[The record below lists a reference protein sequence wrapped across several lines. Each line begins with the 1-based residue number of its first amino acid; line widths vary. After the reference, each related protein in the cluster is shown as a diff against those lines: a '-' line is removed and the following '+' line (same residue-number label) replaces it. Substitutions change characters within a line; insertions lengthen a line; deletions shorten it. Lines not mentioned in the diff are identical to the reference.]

1 MVLTSTNPA
10 IQEAYNQLEKA
21 GLEYT
26 TANDGIHLR
35 VQLDDGNMLDFW
47 PTTGNWKTSDG
58 HKDTGISS
66 LLNYARMH
74 EAFSE
79 PQSSF
84 HSAGGMVL
92 RPYQDR
98 AMSELYAWL
107 ERHSDGN
114 PIVDACVGAGKSVI
128 IAEFC
133 RRAIAEYPQCRIVMC
148 VASRELCQQNL
159 EKLMQV
165 WPEAPAG
172 VCSASLGRK
181 DTESQIVF
189 ATIGSIYNHADVLG
203 RVDILLV
210 DECHNINSKKAGM
223 YRTFIDKIQQYGNP
237 HLCVIGF
244 TGTPFRGDGIWLH
257 HGEDP
262 LFHGIATQV
271 GMSELLDLGYLSPL
285 VVDAATPTMGDTS
298 GVSIQAGDYV
308 VSQLEEVMA
317 DDDLVRQTVADL
329 MVRGANRKKW
339 LVFCVT
345 IKHAR
350 MVLNA
355 IQYAGIEADMVTGET
370 PSRDRAQI
378 IRNFKHGNLRCL
390 VNVAC
395 LTTGFDAPETDLI
408 ALLRPTKSPVLYVQI
423 AGRGMRIAD
432 GKADCLWLDYT
443 NTTSDLGPINKIKGR
458 KKLKSKN
465 SDGENAAP
473 FKLCE
478 NCGNQNPIAALECI
492 DCGAPFPEPESR
504 NSHNTSAS
512 DALPLAGVQAPK
524 LEWFEVRGITYSRHH
539 GKEGKLDTLRV
550 DYDCGF
556 ETISEWKCFDH
567 EGYAQRM
574 AKGWWAER
582 WNGEELMTPNS
593 VAEALQEVKHLLV
606 PGKIAAHK
614 EDRFWRLT
622 QYDFSTTIEYQ
633 SPDFGSGWSDD
644 DDDLPF

>member
-1 MVLTSTNPA
+1 MVL
-10 IQEAYNQLEKA
+10 NQLKA
-21 GLEYT
+21 
-26 TANDGIHLR
+26 ANIDCYSNNNGVHI
-35 VQLDDGNMLDFW
+35 VVTLDDGIIVDYW
-47 PTTGNWKTSDG
+47 PTADHWKVRDG
-58 HKDTGISS
+58 EKHQGSIEDFIAFAQSHRAVNVPQKSS
-66 LLNYARMH
+66 
-74 EAFSE
+74 
-79 PQSSF
+79 
-84 HSAGGMVL
+84 SAIITL

-98 AMSELYAWL
+98 ALTELYAWL

-148 VASRELCQQNL
+148 VASRELCQQNMD
-159 EKLMQV
+159 KLVQV

-172 VCSASLGRK
+172 VCSASLGSK
-181 DTESQIVF
+181 DVQSQIVF

-223 YRTFIDKIQQYGNP
+223 YRTFIDNIQQYGNP

-244 TGTPFRGDGIWLH
+244 TGTPFRGDGVWLH

-271 GMSELLDLGYLSPL
+271 GMSELLELGYLSPL
-285 VVDAATPTMGDTS
+285 VVDTTTPTLGDTS
-298 GVSIQAGDYV
+298 GVKIQAGDYV

-355 IQYAGIEADMVTGET
+355 IQDAGIDADMVTGET
-370 PSRDRAQI
+370 PSRERFETLRD
-378 IRNFKHGNLRCL
+378 FKYGSLQCL

-423 AGRGMRIAD
+423 AGRGMRIAE
-432 GKADCLWLDYT
+432 GKTDCLWLDYT
-443 NTTSDLGPINKIKGR
+443 NTTGDLGPINKIKGR

-492 DCGAPFPEPESR
+492 DCGAPFPEPEGR

-512 DALPLAGVQAPK
+512 AALPLAGVQAPK

-539 GKEGKLDTLRV
+539 GRDGKPDTLRV

-567 EGYAQRM
+567 EGF
-574 AKGWWAER
+574 AKRQALGWWVER
-582 WNGEELMTPNS
+582 WNGSTFMTPAS
-593 VAEALQEVKHLLV
+593 VAEALQEVKNLRV
-606 PGKIAAHK
+606 PGKIGAHK
-614 EDRFWRLT
+614 EDRFWRLSK
-622 QYDFSTTIEYQ
+622 YDFSTTIEYQ
-633 SPDFGSGWSDD
+633 APEFAGWSDD
-644 DDDLPF
+644 DDLPF

>member
-1 MVLTSTNPA
+1 MVL
-10 IQEAYNQLEKA
+10 NQLKA
-21 GLEYT
+21 
-26 TANDGIHLR
+26 ANIDCYSNNNGVHI
-35 VQLDDGNMLDFW
+35 VVTLDDGIIVDYW
-47 PTTGNWKTSDG
+47 PTADHWKVRDG
-58 HKDTGISS
+58 EKHQGSIEDFIAFAQSHRAVNVPQKSS
-66 LLNYARMH
+66 
-74 EAFSE
+74 
-79 PQSSF
+79 
-84 HSAGGMVL
+84 SAIITL

-98 AMSELYAWL
+98 ALTELYAWL

-148 VASRELCQQNL
+148 VASRELCQQNMD
-159 EKLMQV
+159 KLVQV

-172 VCSASLGRK
+172 VCSASLGSK
-181 DTESQIVF
+181 DVQSQIVF

-223 YRTFIDKIQQYGNP
+223 YRTFIDNIQQYGNP

-244 TGTPFRGDGIWLH
+244 TGTPFRGDGVWLH
-257 HGEDP
+257 HGDDP

-271 GMSELLDLGYLSPL
+271 GMSELLELGYLSPL
-285 VVDAATPTMGDTS
+285 VVDTTTPTLGDTS
-298 GVSIQAGDYV
+298 GVKIQAGDYV

-345 IKHAR
+345 IKHA
-350 MVLNA
+350 MKVLQA
-355 IQYAGIEADMVTGET
+355 IQSTGMAADMVTGET
-370 PSRDRAQI
+370 PSRERAQI
-378 IRNFKHGNLRCL
+378 IREFKQGNLRCL

-432 GKADCLWLDYT
+432 GKTDCLWLDYT
-443 NTTSDLGPINKIKGR
+443 NTTGDLGPINKIKGR

-492 DCGAPFPEPESR
+492 DCGAPFPEPEGR

-512 DALPLAGVQAPK
+512 AALPLAGVQAPK

-539 GKEGKLDTLRV
+539 GRDGKPDTLRV

-567 EGYAQRM
+567 EGF
-574 AKGWWAER
+574 AKRQALGWWVER
-582 WNGEELMTPNS
+582 WNGSTFMTPAS
-593 VAEALQEVKHLLV
+593 VAEALQEVKNLRV
-606 PGKIAAHK
+606 PGKIGAHK
-614 EDRFWRLT
+614 EDRFWRLSK
-622 QYDFSTTIEYQ
+622 YDFSTTIEYQ
-633 SPDFGSGWSDD
+633 APEFAGWSDD
-644 DDDLPF
+644 DDLPF